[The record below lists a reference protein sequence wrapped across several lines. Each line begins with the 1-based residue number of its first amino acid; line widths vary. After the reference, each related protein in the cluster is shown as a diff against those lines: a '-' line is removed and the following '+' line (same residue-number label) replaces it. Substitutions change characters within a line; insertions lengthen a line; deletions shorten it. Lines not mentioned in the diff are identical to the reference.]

1 MIVVFSHIPNS
12 CTRLGCLIS
21 FITAASFRNSS
32 TSIVSSYTV
41 YGKKEKKKKESED
54 SKGWLDAVASV
65 LHQMVALFSQIKTIA
80 WNVNM

>member
-41 YGKKEKKKKESED
+41 YGKKEKKKVRTGKD
-54 SKGWLDAVASV
+54 GWVQ
-65 LHQMVALFSQIKTIA
+65 LHLCYTR
-80 WNVNM
+80 W